1 MSLKQKLRLS
11 QESDLGSISKALA
24 VGLVSF
30 TRSHAN
36 RFDLETLDQDL
47 GTLNI
52 GPDANSSLRELAC
65 LAGYIRGPIWVLGP
79 NTSSAGLAL
88 SISVN
93 DLAFLWGSIS
103 VQESMIETEEGLIV
117 PVKPSP
123 ICRENENRM
132 SFHAQNPPPPLP
144 KPLSPECR
152 VLIGS
157 HAFEENPNCVAT
169 GERAE
174 EQMAHELAN
183 PRYVSLGYAPD

>member
-11 QESDLGSISKALA
+11 EESDLGSISKALA

-65 LAGYIRGPIWVLGP
+65 LAEYVRGPIWALGP

-88 SISVN
+88 SYRRRRPGIPVGVN
-93 DLAFLWGSIS
+93 FCTGIHDRDGRG
-103 VQESMIETEEGLIV
+103 THC
-117 PVKPSP
+117 PS
-123 ICRENENRM
+123 
-132 SFHAQNPPPPLP
+132 
-144 KPLSPECR
+144 
-152 VLIGS
+152 
-157 HAFEENPNCVAT
+157 
-169 GERAE
+169 
-174 EQMAHELAN
+174 
-183 PRYVSLGYAPD
+183 